1 MRIKGKASFQPTVYI
16 SGIKVKDKEGLD
28 NTVSRRVLNHRG
40 EPLAIGEENLIREL
54 HKIFSDLVSD
64 KKLEEYV
71 NLYNSAQEEI
81 SKNKGFEE
89 YNSAIKNMWADM

>member
-1 MRIKGKASFQPTVYI
+1 VRIKGKASFQPTVYI

-40 EPLAIGEENLIREL
+40 EPLAIGEENLIR
-54 HKIFSDLVSD
+54 KIFSDLVSD

-71 NLYNSAQEEI
+71 NFYNSAQEEI
-81 SKNKGFEE
+81 SKNKGFKE
-89 YNSAIKNMWADM
+89 YNSAIKNMWNGI